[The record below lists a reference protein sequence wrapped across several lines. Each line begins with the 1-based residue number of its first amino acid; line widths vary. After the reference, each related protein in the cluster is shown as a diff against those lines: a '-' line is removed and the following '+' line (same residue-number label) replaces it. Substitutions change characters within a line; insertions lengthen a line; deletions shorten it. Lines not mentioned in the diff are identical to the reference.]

1 MKNSR
6 IRWYRCIRCILKH
19 IIITNLHNISENMP
33 TFVHQTLQVI
43 GYDRFFYASI
53 FNFAKHR
60 HGTKRWKCMRNHAEL
75 VCGAKMKTADHKVTA
90 PLIPRSGRQRPWL
103 LAYPPTTGEPIF
115 GEHEV
120 NVPAIPRSSPRGG
133 PGVSNDWCITGSE
146 GADRAQKR
154 MWVRLHPRRES
165 NPQSFEAWIKKI
177 VGSTPPV

>member
-133 PGVSNDWCITGSE
+133 VRGFQMTGALVSDMHACNVCYTLEVINFPFIMTW
-146 GADRAQKR
+146 KLN
-154 MWVRLHPRRES
+154 LH
-165 NPQSFEAWIKKI
+165 IKLKYNQ
-177 VGSTPPV
+177 

>member
-133 PGVSNDWCITGSE
+133 GSGGFKWLVHYRTIMYNSQSASHVTFQLLPREVVCWVAWHSN
-146 GADRAQKR
+146 
-154 MWVRLHPRRES
+154 L
-165 NPQSFEAWIKKI
+165 
-177 VGSTPPV
+177 

>member
-133 PGVSNDWCITGSE
+133 GSGGFKWLVHKAHISAGSRPWDKGGPG
-146 GADRAQKR
+146 
-154 MWVRLHPRRES
+154 HPD
-165 NPQSFEAWIKKI
+165 P
-177 VGSTPPV
+177 